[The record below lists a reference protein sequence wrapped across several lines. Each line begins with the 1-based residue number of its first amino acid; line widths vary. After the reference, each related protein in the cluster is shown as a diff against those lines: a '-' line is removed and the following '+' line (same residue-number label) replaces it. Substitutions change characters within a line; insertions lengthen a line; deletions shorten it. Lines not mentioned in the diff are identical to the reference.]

1 MHAILFD
8 LDGTLVDSIA
18 DLRTALNT
26 ILAEDGRP
34 PLTPE
39 QVRAFVGDGAR
50 VLVQRAYG
58 KTGGLP
64 ATEAGMQELVARFL
78 AAYDGCLLEHT
89 KPYEGVVDVLNA
101 LRARGSALAVCTN
114 KPGRATRRI
123 LDGLRLADRF
133 ACVLG
138 GDDVPRKKPDGGHL
152 LSALGQLGV
161 TPDRATMVGDG
172 PNDVLSGR
180 AAGIRT
186 IAVAWGYSDAT
197 TLGADLVAET
207 PAQLLGY
214 LQRP

>member
-1 MHAILFD
+1 MHAALFD

-26 ILAEDGRP
+26 ILAEDGRA
-34 PLTPE
+34 PLTPD

-64 ATEAGMQELVARFL
+64 ATEAGMVELVARFL

-89 KPYEGVVDVLNA
+89 RPYEGVLDVLDA
-101 LRARGSALAVCTN
+101 LRDRGTALAVCTN
-114 KPGRATRRI
+114 KPGHATRRI
-123 LDGLRLADRF
+123 LDGLGLTERF

-138 GDDVPRKKPDGGHL
+138 GDDVPRKKPDPGHL
-152 LSALGQLGV
+152 RAALGPLGV
-161 TPDRATMVGDG
+161 SPDRATMVGDG